1 MFCKMIKMY
10 IKRALYLVGAILLLS
25 AFTYAFVD
33 LKPVD
38 NDGAISFVIKNFGI
52 NTNGNLKGL
61 QGSIKWDAANPSA
74 SIINVSVDVN
84 TLNTG
89 IEMRDK
95 DLLEEKYFDAPKF
108 PTIKF
113 ISTQVSA
120 TSVTGNLTLKGVT
133 KSITFPITVTP
144 SGNGYQFEGKFSI
157 NRRDYGIGGGSM
169 VLGDEVKVTLKVQ
182 ANP

>member
-1 MFCKMIKMY
+1 M
-10 IKRALYLVGAILLLS
+10 KRIIYLVSAVLLLS
-25 AFTYAFVD
+25 AFTFAFVD

-38 NDGAISFVIKNFGI
+38 NDGAVSFVIKNFGI
-52 NTNGNLKGL
+52 NTNGNVKGL
-61 QGSIKWDAANPSA
+61 RGTIKWDAANPSA
-74 SIINVSVDVN
+74 SQIDATVDVT

-95 DLLEEKYFDAPKF
+95 DLMEEKYFDAAKY

-113 ISTQVSA
+113 TSTAVSA
-120 TSVTGNLTLKGVT
+120 TSITGNLTLKSVT

-144 SGNGYQFEGKFSI
+144 NGNGYQFEGKFNI

-169 VLGDEVKVTLKVQ
+169 VLSDEVKVTLKVQ